1 MQSDQFD
8 RLEFG
13 YYTGRINRRDF
24 IKRSL
29 ALGIALPTVMSVASC
44 GEKANE
50 VQAKAANQK
59 ELKSEYD
66 YIVVG
71 AGSAGC
77 VIAANL
83 AEQSNSNVLLIEDGN
98 WYEPDEE
105 RDPLTIPV
113 SGRSYD
119 GVKTHDYPYSVY
131 GQDLVLS
138 TGRGV
143 GGGSRVNG
151 SQYMRGY
158 KQDFDEWETISGSS
172 KWGYENVLSK
182 YKDLENFDGIINE
195 YHGYEGKLY
204 VNDLATSRSHV
215 NKIISGMDSIG
226 IKFFD
231 DINGEILNGSEG
243 CGYAQALVNGH
254 KRYSVLHSYLYPQLS
269 NENLTI
275 ATNKKVTKLL
285 ISVNSQCLGLE
296 YLDSDG
302 LKKINVGKEL
312 ILSAG
317 AMESPTIL
325 QRSGVGDRE
334 LLESLEVE
342 VKKDLPGVGQNLM
355 DHPHFFYNIY
365 LNNSLPS
372 EGYFISSAAHVKSS
386 PTLEIPDIQFDF
398 IDNMKQES
406 IDEAF
411 PGLGFDATRMLSALI
426 HLNKPVSKGSV
437 QIVSKDSSRKPIVDP
452 NFLGEQEDID
462 AVISAFKIAV
472 NIFENSFETSEYVT
486 LPDYFGALGL
496 PFPVPQTD
504 DEIFQLY
511 VLPTMGTAWH
521 SCGTCAMGT
530 SEESVVDA
538 ELKVHGITNLRVADA
553 SVMPTIPRC
562 NTMAP
567 SILIGEMATEF
578 ILADAEVS

>member
-50 VQAKAANQK
+50 VQANQR
-59 ELKSEYD
+59 ELKTHYD
-66 YIVVG
+66 YIIVG

-83 AEQSNSNVLLIEDGN
+83 AGQSNSSVLLIEDGN

-105 RDPLTIPV
+105 RDPTTLPV

-131 GQDLVLS
+131 GQELVLS

-158 KQDFDEWETISGSS
+158 KQDFDEWETISGSP

-182 YKDLENFDGIINE
+182 YKYLENFDGIIND

-204 VNDLATSRSHV
+204 VNDLATSRTFVS
-215 NKIISGMDSIG
+215 KIISGMNGIG
-226 IKFFD
+226 IDFYD
-231 DINGEILNGSEG
+231 DINGEILNGSGG

-269 NENLTI
+269 NKHLTI

-285 ISVNSQCLGLE
+285 ISANSQCLGLE
-296 YLDSDG
+296 YSDSDG
-302 LKKINVGKEL
+302 SKTIYAGKEL

-317 AMESPTIL
+317 AMESPAIL
-325 QRSGVGDRE
+325 QRSGVGNRE
-334 LLESLEVE
+334 LLESLDIEVR
-342 VKKDLPGVGQNLM
+342 KDLRGVGQNLT
-355 DHPHFFYNIY
+355 DHPHFFHGIY
-365 LNNSLPS
+365 FNNSLPT
-372 EGYFISSAAHVKSS
+372 EGYFLSSTAHIKSS
-386 PTLEIPDIQFDF
+386 PSLEIPDIQFNF
-398 IDNMKQES
+398 SDNWTQETT
-406 IDEAF
+406 DATW
-411 PGLGFDATRMLSALI
+411 PGLGIDGSRLLFNVI

-437 QIVSKDSSRKPIVDP
+437 QIVSKDPNIKPIVDP

-462 AVISAFKIAV
+462 AVISAFKIAAT
-472 NIFENSFETSEYVT
+472 IFENSFETSEYVT
-486 LPDYFGALGL
+486 FHDYYGALGI

-504 DEIFQLY
+504 EEIFQLY

-567 SILIGEMATEF
+567 CVLIGEMATEF
-578 ILADAEVS
+578 ILADAEIS